1 MISTTIINH
10 DTKNIY
16 ESDLADKTWTRLA
29 FLSTALHN
37 VVGEEADWNSTDALH
52 MFGLHVRWLVAR
64 LRHAPPEL
72 ASKHAM
78 QPHRL
83 EQVKQANS
91 SRSTNMLTDVV
102 RRAYIIYA
110 TEGMP
115 HQISKSPSRDSTFIK
130 AYMTNAS
137 VQPRSPFHWESVMRH
152 VPHFKFSER
161 SVSKNFWPPLLCAP
175 LEKWV

>member
-1 MISTTIINH
+1 MLNINSMMVAHFSRWRWNGGGWKLGVNKQNRHRGPHPTTTSIYSWLGTGLMISITIINH

-37 VVGEEADWNSTDALH
+37 VVGEEADWNNTDALH
-52 MFGLHVRWLVAR
+52 MFGLHVRWLVAP

-102 RRAYIIYA
+102 SQGIYNICN
-110 TEGMP
+110 G
-115 HQISKSPSRDSTFIK
+115 R
-130 AYMTNAS
+130 NAS
-137 VQPRSPFHWESVMRH
+137 SNKQKPKQR
-152 VPHFKFSER
+152 
-161 SVSKNFWPPLLCAP
+161 
-175 LEKWV
+175 